1 MKYLIKNRKL
11 WINIGLPDGTGSDK
25 NRDKEELLM
34 NTTTRNYLLK
44 IPSQT
49 DNLELIRNFIAGV
62 AKKVGFDAEY
72 SNKIELAVDE
82 ACTNV
87 IEHAYQHDESQN
99 IDIAIKI
106 DYNKFMVVVTDR
118 GQSFK
123 MDEIELPDMKSY
135 LAELRV
141 GGLGIY
147 LMRTLMDEVDYH
159 SKPGGKNEVTMVK
172 YFLKKEKAPKKKG

>member
-1 MKYLIKNRKL
+1 
-11 WINIGLPDGTGSDK
+11 
-25 NRDKEELLM
+25 M
-34 NTTTRNYLLK
+34 NKATRNYFLK
-44 IPSQT
+44 IPGQT
-49 DNLELIRNFIAGV
+49 DNLEIIRDFVAGV
-62 AKKVGFDAEY
+62 AQRVGFDLEE

-87 IEHAYQHDESQN
+87 IEHAYQHDESKD

-106 DYNKFMVVVTDR
+106 DYNKFTVVVTDR
-118 GQSFK
+118 GRSFK
-123 MDEIELPDMKSY
+123 LEEVELPDMNSY

-147 LMRTLMDEVDYH
+147 LMKTLMDEVDYK

-172 YFLKKEKAPKKKG
+172 YFLKKRHAKVK